1 MSGHSH
7 WAGIK
12 HQKGIADQ
20 KRGRVFAKLLAA
32 VAAAARGEPN
42 PEFNPRL
49 RAAIEKARE
58 HMVPAENIA
67 RAIARASEP
76 GQSVEELT
84 LEAYGPG
91 GAAILIQAATN
102 NKNRTIAEVKK
113 IVSDNHGKWAEP
125 GSVRWAFAPAQPG
138 GERRAKFPQPL
149 GAKDLVR
156 LRALVGALLS
166 HDDVQKVF
174 TSAARP

>member
-125 GSVRWAFAPAQPG
+125 GSVQWAFNPPM
-138 GERRAKFPQPL
+138 GEKGWEAKFKQEFSAE
-149 GAKDLVR
+149 AKEKIANIADEFR
-156 LRALVGALLS
+156 D
-166 HDDVQKVF
+166 HDDVQEVY
-174 TSAARP
+174 TNA